1 MFDEILF
8 YFLKK
13 KIFVDVVAP
22 LNWQK
27 LATRRNIIK

>member
-8 YFLKK
+8 IPSKK
-13 KIFVDVVAP
+13 KFVDVVAP

-27 LATRRNIIK
+27 LATRRNIIT